1 MNIDQGLD
9 LGAERRV
16 AVRELDGSFYSGPLA
31 RHRVGKRIHDFYPS
45 VCALRLVRFSV
56 ASLWA
61 NSLARSCHQSASG
74 RLPLLAWC
82 RDVSRQLAIQRSM
95 IDSGIMT
102 YLMFGSR
109 SLSL

>member
-45 VCALRLVRFSV
+45 VCVLPLVRF
-56 ASLWA
+56 
-61 NSLARSCHQSASG
+61 
-74 RLPLLAWC
+74 
-82 RDVSRQLAIQRSM
+82 
-95 IDSGIMT
+95 
-102 YLMFGSR
+102 
-109 SLSL
+109 